1 MNTYRTGYKTELKP
15 NNKQNTLLLKHAGTA
30 RYAYNWALE
39 RTSKKELK
47 PNAMEI
53 HKYWTKWK
61 KENISWWSEVSKCAP
76 QESFRDLENAYKHFF
91 RKLKLSK
98 RGKFRGK
105 LGYPKFKSK
114 KNSIPHFSLTGA
126 IYVEH
131 NRAKLPRIGWIKL
144 KEENYLPIG
153 KPSQVFITQKAGR
166 WFVSIQKELP
176 LKKVKKEYS
185 SVGVDL
191 GVKTLAYCSDK
202 KVFENNKFLKKALK
216 KLKRIQKKHSR
227 RTKGGKNREKMRE
240 ILAKQHFK
248 VANQRK
254 NSLHEITSY
263 LTRTKS
269 RVVIEDLNVSG
280 MLKNRKLAR
289 SIADCGFYE
298 FRRQLEYKGLR
309 YGCIIVIANR
319 WFPSS
324 KTCSHCGWYNK
335 DLKLKDRIFRCK
347 ECGLKIDRDLN
358 AAINLNNY
366 TGTVSSTESSEKV
379 SSEKAFGER
388 SSGYS
393 NKNNET
399 ALDELG
405 IKQKTNNKFL

>member
-39 RTSKKELK
+39 RTSKRELK

-61 KENISWWSEVSKCAP
+61 KENISWWKEVSKCSP
-76 QESFRDLENAYKHFF
+76 QESFRDLQNSYQHFF
-91 RKLKLSK
+91 RKVKLSK
-98 RGKFRGK
+98 KGKFRGK

-114 KNSIPHFSLTGA
+114 KGSTPHFSLTGS
-126 IYVEH
+126 IHIEY
-131 NRAKLPRIGWIKL
+131 NRIKLPRIGWVRL
-144 KEENYLPIG
+144 KEKDYLPIG
-153 KPSQVFITQKAGR
+153 SPSQVSITQKAGR
-166 WFVSIQKELP
+166 WFVSIQKELS
-176 LKKVKKEYS
+176 LDITIKKEYS

-202 KVFENNKFLKKALK
+202 KVFENNKFLKQSLK
-216 KLKRIQKKHSR
+216 KLKRIQRKHSR
-227 RTKGGKNREKMRE
+227 RTKGGKNREKMRK

-254 NSLHEITSY
+254 NTLHEITSH

-289 SIADCGFYE
+289 SISDCGFYE

-309 YGCIIVIANR
+309 YGCTIVIADR

-324 KTCSHCGWYNK
+324 KTCSCCGWYNK
-335 DLKLKDRIFRCK
+335 DLTLKDRTFKCK
-347 ECGLKIDRDLN
+347 DCGVEIDRDLN

-366 TGTVSSTESSEKV
+366 GTVSSTESSEEK
-379 SSEKAFGER
+379 SSEKAFGEK
-388 SSGYS
+388 SAGYS
-393 NKNNET
+393 NRNSET
-399 ALDELG
+399 VLDELG
-405 IKQKTNNKFL
+405 IKQKTDL